1 MTLSPPGVDPRD
13 SGCALRRYGQPVRR
27 ALFAAAVSV
36 TVTFMGLAGLL
47 LKNHTLATF
56 GGSLGSIKFASV
68 VGMLTAAAALTTAA
82 LSRSARGNRRV
93 HLQRWM
99 LGLAAVPALIGL
111 TVLLQYIAN
120 FDLGIDRILWLAD
133 PRFATPYPGRMAPV
147 TALALIAIS
156 SALFLSRRPRALAV
170 FTGFAIV
177 STSLAL
183 AAITTLSFGQ
193 RGGKAAV
200 FFGTVSWPTAISLL
214 ALSIGLFSLRPR
226 EAVGWLYDSP
236 HLAGVMVRRLVPL
249 MVLLPLV
256 LGWLR
261 LAAQRF
267 LGLSVDIGVAL
278 YGSALLACFSAVA
291 LRTAWMV
298 DRLDLRRRR
307 LEEERAASE
316 NRLRGIFDNAFQF
329 IGLLSPE
336 GVLLEVN
343 RTALAFI
350 GASAADVVG
359 RPFEETP
366 WWTHSVAEQAKLRN
380 AIARAA
386 AGERVRLET
395 FHPAADG
402 TIHALDF
409 SVTPARSTQGEVI
422 FLVSEGRDITERKQV
437 EEQMRESEKRLRL
450 LVESAHDYALF
461 MLDAHGLVASWN
473 AGAERLTGYH
483 AEEILGRSF
492 AAFYPTPERT
502 REEPERSLAEAEARG
517 YFEAEGWRLRRD
529 GTWFFSNVVI
539 SVLRDEVGRVQGF
552 AKVIRDLT
560 GRKRVEDS
568 LAASEAL
575 LRQCIKHTPAAIAML
590 DRELCYLQVS
600 DRWIRDYNLSGDV
613 IGRCHYDVFPDI
625 PERWKEIHRRVLAGS
640 VEWCDEDCFKRED
653 GSADW
658 LQWEAR
664 PWRDAAGEI
673 GGVIFFTQVIT
684 ARKQVEQQIKTSLAE
699 KEVLLK
705 EVHHRVKN
713 NMQVISS
720 LLQLQS
726 HYLRDEADVEIFREC
741 QTRIH
746 AMSLV
751 HDRLYRS
758 ENFAT
763 IDFGEHLGELTQLLA
778 RGQYRDERPV
788 RLIVQAQSIAIDLD
802 LAIPLGLIAT
812 EAITNAYKHAFA
824 GKTDGELTVSLARVS
839 DHELE
844 LTVRDNGIGLPENL
858 EVAQARSLGLRL
870 LRTLAGQIRG
880 KLTVETDNGTRVS
893 LRVEG

>member
-1 MTLSPPGVDPRD
+1 MTFPPASTAPGEAG
-13 SGCALRRYGQPVRR
+13 SASRRYGQPAKR
-27 ALFAAAVSV
+27 ALLAAAISV
-36 TVTFMGLAGLL
+36 LVTLLGLAGLL
-47 LKNHTLATF
+47 LQNLTLATF
-56 GGSLGSIKFASV
+56 GGQLGTIKFTSII
-68 VGMLTAAAALTTAA
+68 GMLAAAGALTAAALI
-82 LSRSARGNRRV
+82 RQARGERRR
-93 HLQRWM
+93 HLQGWM
-99 LGLAAVPALIGL
+99 LILAAIPALIGGA
-111 TVLLQYIAN
+111 VIVQYVGGV
-120 FDLGIDRILWLAD
+120 DLGIDRILWLAD
-133 PRFATPYPGRMAPV
+133 PRHHTLHPGRTAPV
-147 TALALIAIS
+147 TALALLSIAG
-156 SALFLSRRPRALAV
+156 ALFVSRRPRALAV
-170 FTGFAIV
+170 FTGCAIV
-177 STSLAL
+177 ATSLAL
-183 AAITTLSFGQ
+183 AAITILSFGQ
-193 RGGKAAV
+193 RGGKAAL

-214 ALSIGLFSLRPR
+214 SLSIGLFSLRPR
-226 EAVGWLYDSP
+226 EGVGWMYDSP

-261 LAAQRF
+261 LAAQRYF
-267 LGLSVDIGVAL
+267 GLSVDIGVAL

-291 LRTAWMV
+291 LHTAWVV

-336 GVLLEVN
+336 GILLEVN

-350 GASAADVVG
+350 GAHSVDVVG

-366 WWTHSVAEQAKLRN
+366 WWTHSIAEQAKLRN

-386 AGERVRLET
+386 AGEAVRLET
-395 FHPAADG
+395 FHLATDG
-402 TIHALDF
+402 KIHALDF
-409 SVTPARSTQGEVI
+409 SLTPARSAQGEVI
-422 FLVSEGRDITERKQV
+422 FLVSEGRDITERRQV

-461 MLDAHGLVASWN
+461 MLDSSGLVVSWN
-473 AGAERLTGYH
+473 AGAERLTGFR

-492 AAFYPTPERT
+492 ATFYATPDRAQEA
-502 REEPERSLAEAEARG
+502 PERSLAEAEAQG
-517 YFEAEGWRLRRD
+517 YFETEGWRLRRD
-529 GTWFFSNVVI
+529 GSSFFANVVI

-552 AKVIRDLT
+552 AKVLRDLS
-560 GRKRVEDS
+560 GRKRAEDS

-575 LRQCIKHTPAAIAML
+575 LRQCIKYAPAAIAML
-590 DRELCYLQVS
+590 DRNLCYLQVS
-600 DRWIRDYNLSGDV
+600 DRWVRDYQLAGEV
-613 IGRCHYDVFPDI
+613 IGRCHYDVFPNI
-625 PERWKEIHRRVLAGS
+625 PQRWKEIHQRVLGGA
-640 VEWCDEDCFKRED
+640 VEWCDEDCFQRED
-653 GSADW
+653 GSAEW

-664 PWRDAAGEI
+664 PWRDPAGEI
-673 GGVIFFTQVIT
+673 GGAIFFTQVIT
-684 ARKQVEQQIKTSLAE
+684 ARKEVEQQIKTSLAE

-726 HYLRDEADVEIFREC
+726 HYLRDEADVVIFREC

-758 ENFAT
+758 GNFAT
-763 IDFGEHLGELTQLLA
+763 IDFGEHLRELTQLLA

-788 RLIVQAQSIAIDLD
+788 RLIIRAQRVAVDLD

-812 EAITNAYKHAFA
+812 EAITNAYKHAFP
-824 GKTDGELTVSLARVS
+824 GKEGGELCVSLERVS
-839 DHELE
+839 EHLLE
-844 LTVRDNGIGLPENL
+844 LVVRDNGIGLPENL
-858 EVAQARSLGLRL
+858 EIAQARSLGLRL
-870 LRTLAGQIRG
+870 LRTLANQIRG
-880 KLTVETDNGTRVS
+880 ELTVETDGGTRVC